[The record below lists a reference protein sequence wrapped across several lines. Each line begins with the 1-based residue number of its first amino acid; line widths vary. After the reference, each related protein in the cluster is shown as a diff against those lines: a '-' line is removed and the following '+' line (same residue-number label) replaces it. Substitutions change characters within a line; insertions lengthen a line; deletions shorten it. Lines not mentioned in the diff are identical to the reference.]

1 MIRRANEDEANI
13 DAKDGHGWTALSWAT
28 RTGHEAIVEILLDK
42 GATVDAADEKCRT
55 PLLLATENG
64 HEACVKLLLDNG
76 ANVNANS
83 FGGTP

>member
-28 RTGHEAIVEILLDK
+28 RNGHEAIIEMLLDK